1 MEDRKKGAMFLSVIL
16 AYYLVTRLWGIS
28 SAMNEYF
35 DYDEGTYLMMARFIN
50 HGVLPYRDIYAVHP
64 PFYYYLLALWL
75 RIFGDSYVVGRL
87 LSVFLGLLAVLV
99 AYLVGRE
106 LRGWKTGVL
115 LSALVAMDPIMV
127 HMNGL
132 VFHETTIELFTLL
145 SLYYFVRYVKQ
156 RNRKDALWS
165 LFWVGVG
172 STSKFTILPYAAALY
187 VVLVLFIEAE
197 TESYLDGLGRVLL
210 NRVQVFLV
218 LVAYGIM
225 SLFIVG
231 AVMLYPSDELRH
243 ILILPGVHWID
254 IVGHIIP
261 AGIFLIIWGFLTLYV
276 FRISYIRKLVR
287 SVHLTL
293 RNLKTA
299 LQYLLAF
306 LLPKAVIE
314 GVLGFVVSADYFNQT
329 YLAQGSRYIPL
340 AGFFDLFAGI
350 IKDFTNEKPDFVV
363 FYVPLIF
370 IFTVLLF
377 YFSRGEKLKRPSVAG
392 PLLVV
397 SSVMYLLAFPVIP
410 NMRFIYPMVLTA
422 YLAFFESLPDGLE
435 EKKLVALAFAIAL
448 VFGVADY
455 GVAYNYR
462 DGKLLLAW
470 AGHSKDLRD
479 DLGEYIQNTNLH
491 GTYLSVNPFNAYYLN
506 LRIDPYCLD
515 TFGIIYMGNSSRLW
529 ETVNKSDY
537 MLFSTW
543 MYTMSRESK
552 VFEKTFGKLKE
563 RAVVNGSL
571 LYAESYSKGD
581 VIELFS
587 NSGESSHVIGFS
599 SFFGKLQLWVNG
611 SEVAYVYPSVGNV
624 TYSWRTTIKKSSNG
638 EYDLVYYSRDGNSI
652 AARLSREGNSLT
664 LSFPVVANLTI
675 EFKKNA
681 VAIQN
686 GKLLREGTRGK
697 FTVFYPEGSFSV
709 EGDGTVTLIASSK
722 VVLQCGEVR
731 IEAEN

>member
-1 MEDRKKGAMFLSVIL
+1 MKDRKKSVMFLSVIL
-16 AYYLVTRLWGIS
+16 SYYLVTRLWGIS

-35 DYDEGTYLMMARFIN
+35 DYDEGTYLMIARFIN

-106 LRGWKTGVL
+106 LRDWKTGVL
-115 LSALVAMDPIMV
+115 FSAVVVMDPIMV

-132 VFHETTIELFTLL
+132 VFHETTIELFTML
-145 SLYYFVRYVKQ
+145 SLYYFVRYVKH

-187 VVLVLFIEAE
+187 VVLMLLIDAE

-225 SLFIVG
+225 SLLVVG
-231 AVMLYPSDELRH
+231 AVMLYPSDELRR
-243 ILILPGVHWID
+243 IFILPGVHGID
-254 IVGHIIP
+254 VVGHIIP
-261 AGIFLIIWGFLTLYV
+261 AGIFLVIWGFLTLYV
-276 FRISYIRKLVR
+276 FRISYLRKLVR
-287 SVHLTL
+287 SVHLIL
-293 RNLKTA
+293 RNLRTA

-306 LLPKAVIE
+306 LLPKVVIE
-314 GVLGFVVSADYFNQT
+314 GILGFGVSGDYLNQT

-350 IKDFTNEKPDFVV
+350 IEDFTNEKPDFIV

-377 YFSRGEKLKRPSVAG
+377 YFGRGEKLERPSVAG
-392 PLLVV
+392 PLLIV

-410 NMRFIYPMVLTA
+410 NMRFLYPMVLTV
-422 YLAFFESLPDGLE
+422 YLAFFESLPDRLE
-435 EKKLVALAFAIAL
+435 RKKLIALAFAIAL

-462 DGKLLLAW
+462 NGKLLIAW

-479 DLGEYIQNTNLH
+479 DLGEYIRNTNLH
-491 GTYLSVNPFNAYYLN
+491 GTYLSINPFNAYYLH
-506 LRIDPYCLD
+506 LGIDPYCLD
-515 TFGIIYMGNSSRLW
+515 TFGIVYMGNSSRLW
-529 ETVNKSDY
+529 ETANKSDY

-543 MYTMSRESK
+543 MYAISRESK

-571 LYAESYSKGD
+571 LYAESYGKRD

-587 NSGESSHVIGFS
+587 NSGEKSHVIGFS
-599 SFFGKLQLWVNG
+599 SFRGKLQLWVNG

-624 TYSWRTTIKKSSNG
+624 SYSWRATIKRNPNG
-638 EYDLVYYSRDGNSI
+638 EYDLVYYSKDGNSI
-652 AARLSREGNSLT
+652 AVRLSRDGNSLT
-664 LSFPVVANLTI
+664 LSFPVVVNLTI
-675 EFKKNA
+675 EFKENA
-681 VAIQN
+681 VAIQD

-697 FTVFYPEGSFSV
+697 FEIFYPEGSFSV
-709 EGDGTVTLIASSK
+709 EGNGTIMVVTSSK
-722 VVLQCGEVR
+722 VVLQCRGVR

>member
-1 MEDRKKGAMFLSVIL
+1 MKDRKKSAMLLSILL

-35 DYDEGTYLMMARFIN
+35 DYDEGTYLMIARFIN

-87 LSVFLGLLAVLV
+87 LSVFLGLLAALV

-106 LRGWKTGVL
+106 LRDWKTGIL
-115 LSALVAMDPIMV
+115 FSAVVTMDPIMV

-145 SLYYFVRYVKQ
+145 SLYYFVRYVKH

-165 LFWVGVG
+165 LFWAGVG

-187 VVLVLFIEAE
+187 VVLVFFIDAE

-218 LVAYGIM
+218 LVTYGIM
-225 SLFIVG
+225 SLLVVG

-243 ILILPGVHWID
+243 ILILPGVHGID
-254 IVGHIIP
+254 VVGHVIP
-261 AGIFLIIWGFLTLYV
+261 AGIFLILWGFLTLYI
-276 FRISYIRKLVR
+276 FRISYLRKIVR
-287 SVHLTL
+287 SVYLIL

-314 GVLGFVVSADYFNQT
+314 GILGFGVSADYFNQT

-340 AGFFDLFAGI
+340 AGFFDLLSTI
-350 IKDFTNEKPDFVV
+350 LRKFTNEKPDFVV

-377 YFSRGEKLKRPSVAG
+377 YFSRGEKIGRPSVAG

-397 SSVMYLLAFPVIP
+397 SSVMYLLLFPVIP
-410 NMRFIYPMVLTA
+410 NIRFLYPMVLTA
-422 YLAFFESLPDGLE
+422 YLAFFESLPGRFE
-435 EKKLVALAFAIAL
+435 GRKLLALAFAIVL

-455 GVAYNYR
+455 GIAYNYR
-462 DGKLLLAW
+462 NGKLLIAW
-470 AGHSKDLRD
+470 ASHSKDLRD

-506 LRIDPYCLD
+506 LRVDPYCLD
-515 TFGIIYMGNSSRLW
+515 TFGIVYMGNSSRLW
-529 ETVNKSDY
+529 ETANKSDY

-543 MYTMSRESK
+543 MYAMSRESK

-571 LYAESYSKGD
+571 LYAESYGRGD
-581 VIELFS
+581 VIELFN
-587 NSGESSHVIGFS
+587 NSEEKSHVIGFS

-624 TYSWRTTIKKSSNG
+624 TYSWRAIIKRNPNG
-638 EYDLVYYSRDGNSI
+638 EYDLAYYSRNGNSI
-652 AARLSREGNSLT
+652 AVRLSQDGNSLT
-664 LSFPVVANLTI
+664 LSFPVVVNLTI
-675 EFKKNA
+675 EFKENA

-709 EGDGTVTLIASSK
+709 GGNSTVTLVTSSK
-722 VVLQCGEVR
+722 VVIQCREVR